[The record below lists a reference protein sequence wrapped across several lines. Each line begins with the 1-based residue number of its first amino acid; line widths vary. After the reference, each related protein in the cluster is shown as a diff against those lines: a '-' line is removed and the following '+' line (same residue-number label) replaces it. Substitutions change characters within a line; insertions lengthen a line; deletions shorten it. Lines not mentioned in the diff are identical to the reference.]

1 MTCRACR
8 SFPKLWVLFWW
19 SLDCKDYIMLGSIC
33 GSLIQGS
40 YYVMKASVSQV
51 DFWKCLY
58 TCCPTIYCIW
68 VPHWCP
74 GSYRGTQSVH
84 KIFLS
89 VGGPTLQSLPE
100 GPHHAAWHRLLIQP
114 ARWHDGLAQHASE
127 NRPYQIKA
135 LEKTDLQQWDPQY

>member
-8 SFPKLWVLFWW
+8 SFPNYGCFFGGL
-19 SLDCKDYIMLGSIC
+19 SIVRIILC
-33 GSLIQGS
+33 WGLYVGLLIQGN
-40 YYVMKASVSQV
+40 YYVMKTSVSQV

-68 VPHWCP
+68 VPHWSP
-74 GSYRGTQSVH
+74 GSYRGTQSVY

-114 ARWHDGLAQHASE
+114 ARWRDVLAQHASE